1 MKTSIIILFSTLIFN
16 MNLNGQESP
25 KLKSYEC
32 LLSSHCSKTTNGG
45 FMTYNYCQ
53 LKFESDSVTILYR
66 TEKSL
71 SQDNNT
77 VVDKIQVKHSWEL
90 ENNIIKI
97 HGFNDYDPIIIH
109 KDSLTFTRG
118 NQDITLQ
125 ILEEKPPTQPK
136 LH

>member
-1 MKTSIIILFSTLIFN
+1 MKPSIIILFSTLIFN
-16 MNLNGQESP
+16 INLKGQESP
-25 KLKSYEC
+25 KFKSYEC

-66 TEKSL
+66 TEESFSL
-71 SQDNNT
+71 DNNT
-77 VVDKIQVKHSWEL
+77 VVDEIQVKHSWEL

-97 HGFNDYDPIIIH
+97 HDFNDYDPIILH
-109 KDSLTFTRG
+109 KDSLTFTRE

-125 ILEEKPPTQPK
+125 ISDRNPPIQPK
-136 LH
+136 RH

>member
-25 KLKSYEC
+25 KFKSYEC

-53 LKFESDSVTILYR
+53 LKFESDSVTISYI
-66 TEKSL
+66 TEESL
-71 SQDNNT
+71 SIDNNT
-77 VVDKIQVKHSWEL
+77 VVDVIQVKHSWEL

-97 HGFNDYDPIIIH
+97 HGFNDYDPIIHH

>member
-25 KLKSYEC
+25 KFKSYEC

-53 LKFESDSVTILYR
+53 LKFESDSVTISYI
-66 TEKSL
+66 TEESL
-71 SQDNNT
+71 SIDNNT
-77 VVDKIQVKHSWEL
+77 VVDVIQVKHSWEL

-97 HGFNDYDPIIIH
+97 HGFNDYDPIIHH
-109 KDSLTFTRG
+109 KDSLTFTRV

>member
-1 MKTSIIILFSTLIFN
+1 MKTSIIILFSTLIFS

-25 KLKSYEC
+25 KFKSYEC
-32 LLSSHCSKTTNGG
+32 LLSSICYKTINGG
-45 FMTYNYCQ
+45 YMTYRYCQ

-109 KDSLTFTRG
+109 KDSLTFRRG